1 MTSCEHVRSQLL
13 EHLYDLLEEEQ
24 VRALDDHLRD
34 CGNCQTELGHA
45 REQIAL
51 MAAAAKEEFP
61 KVHFVPPTE
70 KTLEVSKISEILVA
84 PKRWGIR
91 WAVAAAILCAVA
103 GVAAPATIY
112 WRQESQVAQSENTL
126 RRAKDELA
134 GAEAQRLRILDETQ
148 QVNADFRRQLADNGA
163 LLARNDLI
171 QLGHDF
177 QQKIQQT
184 RSAVN
189 AKQMDLTIT
198 GPRTIQPGAANQFHI
213 QTRNFRL
220 QPMPARISVA
230 VRDENKREVFKKDD
244 LHSGGDLA
252 VSLPQDLPLK
262 PSAALVLE
270 LQARSEQDPQVVLSQ
285 SLPLTEP

>member
-148 QVNADFRRQLADNGA
+148 QVNADFRRQLGRI
-163 LLARNDLI
+163 ARV
-171 QLGHDF
+171 LGHPVHRS
-177 QQKIQQT
+177 T
-184 RSAVN
+184 RRASACGFGFHRR
-189 AKQMDLTIT
+189 D
-198 GPRTIQPGAANQFHI
+198 PG
-213 QTRNFRL
+213 R
-220 QPMPARISVA
+220 
-230 VRDENKREVFKKDD
+230 
-244 LHSGGDLA
+244 
-252 VSLPQDLPLK
+252 
-262 PSAALVLE
+262 LVLIVPYR
-270 LQARSEQDPQVVLSQ
+270 QAPTLPGVEAGLPGRRSGESGLDRNWGRS
-285 SLPLTEP
+285 